1 VILGLDASVQPT
13 GRLKVAEDIIL
24 TKRLE
29 EASAPVD
36 ISLLDPIILTRDAS
50 FRLLEHGFF

>member
-1 VILGLDASVQPT
+1 VILGLDASVQPI

-29 EASAPVD
+29 EVSAPVD
-36 ISLLDPIILTRDAS
+36 ISLLDPIILTRDSS